1 MSTQEQIADMVVK
14 LRHLMVGNENN
25 QDFVQPSLLKEV
37 PSFTSSGTAPMNLER
52 NRAELGRRTF

>member
-14 LRHLMVGNENN
+14 LRHLMGNSENQ

-37 PSFTSSGTAPMNLER
+37 PSFTSSGTAPFNLER
-52 NRAELGRRTF
+52 QRAELGRRSY